1 MPNVDTSSQFFTDYG
16 NFAYAEGFFGPNPD
30 AESVATVLD
39 RYSKKHQRACSATL

>member
-16 NFAYAEGFFGPNPD
+16 NFAYAEGFFGPDPD

-39 RYSKKHQRACSATL
+39 RYSKNTREHTLQH